1 MVNVIAAVLTR
12 KRTGEGV
19 VVVVRCPFCGQVHE
33 HAEFGRRIA
42 SCAMGVYVL
51 VKDEVSYEVGTEV
64 VGAFR
69 DGRLRRG
76 VIEQAP
82 RRKGGLAI
90 VRLEAIEA

>member
-1 MVNVIAAVLTR
+1 MVNVISAVPTR
-12 KRTGEGV
+12 KRAGEGV

-33 HAEFGRRIA
+33 HVAFGRRIA

-51 VKDEVSYEVGTEV
+51 VKGEVSFEVGTEV
-64 VGAFR
+64 VGSFR

-76 VIEQAP
+76 IIEYAP

-90 VRLEAIEA
+90 VRLEAIEG